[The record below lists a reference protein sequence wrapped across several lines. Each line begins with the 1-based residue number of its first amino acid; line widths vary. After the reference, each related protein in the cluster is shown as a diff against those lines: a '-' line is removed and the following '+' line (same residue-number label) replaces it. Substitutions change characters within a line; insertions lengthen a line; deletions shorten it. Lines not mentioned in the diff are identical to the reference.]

1 MSVAFILILIVLT
14 AAAWYG
20 VRWRAAPDAGL
31 WHAAA
36 FGAAAMTVLAATQG
50 PLYRLAE
57 QRLAVAH
64 VIVLILLI
72 HVAPFFFVRSLT
84 PGVLGRW
91 AAPVATAVARMPL
104 AVPLI
109 LLAVTAYG
117 WHMPA
122 AFEAAAASPWLGGAQ
137 HLSFVLVGMLAWQ
150 PISGHVALRQPL
162 RGLSAF
168 LYMTADEV
176 ILGAL
181 GIVLTWAPRPLYDV
195 YVTAPR
201 VWGLDV
207 GTDQTLAGALL
218 TVVEE
223 GPMAI
228 ALAVVFIRML
238 QQDEAD
244 LVEEERAL
252 DSRVAV
258 APRSR
263 P

>member
-1 MSVAFILILIVLT
+1 MTLFVLAT
-14 AAAWYG
+14 GGWYG
-20 VRWRAAPDAGL
+20 ARWHAATDAGR

-36 FGAAAMTVLAATQG
+36 FAGGMATVLATAQG

-84 PGVLGRW
+84 PGVLGGGAPW
-91 AAPVATAVARMPL
+91 VAAVCARIPV

-109 LLAVTAYG
+109 LLAVVAYG
-117 WHMPA
+117 WHVPA
-122 AFEAAAASPWLGGAQ
+122 AFEAAANEPGLAVLQ

-150 PISGHVALRQPL
+150 PISGHASLRPPL
-162 RGLSAF
+162 RGLAAF
-168 LYMTADEV
+168 LYMTADELL
-176 ILGAL
+176 LGAL

-195 YVTAPR
+195 YIDAPR
-201 VWGLDV
+201 AWGLDA
-207 GTDQTLAGALL
+207 GTDQTLAGAVL

-238 QQDEAD
+238 ERDEAE
-244 LVEEERAL
+244 LLEEERAL
-252 DSRVAV
+252 DEDFAV
-258 APRSR
+258 RSGR
-263 P
+263 